1 MSSKY
6 KIHPAIGIAR
16 VGDSEEYY
24 IAPDKAG
31 ALPTEYSVKP
41 PRGTFFRDA
50 SDKLLRQA
58 ALFKIYEYAAA
69 NPGGVLVVPGQNG
82 VKSIKWTTWIA
93 SKKASWFQFMQQ
105 TGSGMGPYVPGT
117 EMPSPPNAP
126 YVYKNDE
133 GYQANNANNK
143 FVPNK
148 PPIGPDMKAPT
159 RPADPNKP
167 SNPIRY
173 NLSLNTSNDPT
184 TMADAARQF
193 LILDPGPITLD
204 APRQSANFDLDL
216 AVYPFLQTLEPFP
229 VTTLGSAQTDAD
241 GNLIVLGGFGCSGTT
256 SEEGHVITAY
266 ANNEGWFDDI
276 ADGPVTAV
284 IMMDDSTEIVVDVPA
299 WVSVGPPGYA
309 PQIINQ
315 VNLYDDMYDIY
326 VRELN
331 ANPALYNNGA
341 FQTSYVPNYQ
351 AEVLPILLRPDAYKY
366 VAAIPSLGIANHVDI
381 ITDNP
386 GAFAGFAAKY
396 LRGRGTQG
404 NPGSGPAENAPTL
417 MPLLAGDN
425 PISNFTASK
434 FLGLTAT
441 QFFILT
447 QFTNG
452 VVDMKGTAPQLP
464 AGPALDK
471 ANLENCVG
479 GAFCPGIEITW
490 ITRNT
495 SIYAPLP
502 AGFDASD
509 LFRINQ
515 KDISKLSKGKL
526 SLTNGADNNYK
537 NGLEPGDLTKYMAQ
551 PWQADFNECSI
562 QNINTIG
569 VNQPAVQN
577 AQVNIWWWPAQRP
590 YTITPKDN
598 QQQQVQWD
606 RGFVA
611 DTKTNTRS
619 DVQMVTCWKYL
630 GFIMLEGSFPAAF
643 EVERNTAAIDAY
655 QPPEPADSEV
665 KLIAVRRN
673 GS

>member
-1 MSSKY
+1 MSIRY

-16 VGDSEEYY
+16 VGDSQDYY
-24 IAPDKAG
+24 IAPGQAG
-31 ALPTEYSVKP
+31 SLPTEYSVKP
-41 PRGTFFRDA
+41 PPGTFFRDA
-50 SDKLLRQA
+50 GDKLLRQA
-58 ALFKIYEYAAA
+58 ARFKIYAYTPA
-69 NPGGVLVVPGQNG
+69 NPGGALIVPGQNG
-82 VKSIKWTTWIA
+82 VRSIKWTTWIA

-117 EMPSPPNAP
+117 GMPAPPNAP
-126 YVYKNDE
+126 YIYKNDA
-133 GYQANNANNK
+133 GYQANNAAND
-143 FVPNK
+143 FVPNI
-148 PPIGPDMKAPT
+148 PPEGPDMKAPA
-159 RPADPNKP
+159 RPADPSKP

-173 NLSLNTSNDPT
+173 NLSLSTSNDPG
-184 TMADAARQF
+184 TMADAARQV
-193 LILDPGPITLD
+193 LILDPGPLTLD
-204 APRQSANFDLDL
+204 APNQSANFDLDP
-216 AVYPFLQTLEPFP
+216 ATYPFLSTLQPFP
-229 VTTLGSAQTDAD
+229 ITTLGSAQTDAD
-241 GNLIVLGGFGCSGTT
+241 GNLLVLGGFGCSGTT
-256 SEEGHVITAY
+256 SDEGMVITAY

-284 IMMDDSTEIVVDVPA
+284 IVMDDNTEVPVDVPA

-326 VRELN
+326 VRELD
-331 ANPALYNNGA
+331 ANPALYSNGA

-386 GAFAGFAAKY
+386 GSFAGFAAKY

-404 NPGSGPAENAPTL
+404 NPGSGPAENAPAL

-452 VVDMKGTAPQLP
+452 VVNMEAPPSLP

-471 ANLENCVG
+471 ASLENCVG

-495 SIYAPLP
+495 SIYAALP

-526 SLTNGADNNYK
+526 SLTNGAGNDYA

-569 VNQPAVQN
+569 LNQPAIQN

-611 DTKTNTRS
+611 DTSTNNRS

-655 QPPEPADSEV
+655 QVPVPLAAEA